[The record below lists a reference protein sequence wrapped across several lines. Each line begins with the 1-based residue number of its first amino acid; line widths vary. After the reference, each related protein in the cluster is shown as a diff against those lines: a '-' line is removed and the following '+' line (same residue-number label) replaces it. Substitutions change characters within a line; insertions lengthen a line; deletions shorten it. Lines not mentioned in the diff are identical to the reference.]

1 MAISLRIPVEKEKI
15 IRELAQKEGKTKTAF
30 VLEAIDEKIAA
41 LKDRQTRIR
50 QFSGWMS
57 HEEAQELRQ
66 TMDIFNRVHEG
77 DWE

>member
-1 MAISLRIPVEKEKI
+1 MAISLRIPAEKEEI

-50 QFSGWMS
+50 QFAGWMS
-57 HEEAQELRQ
+57 HEEAKELRQ
-66 TMDIFNRVHEG
+66 ATDIFNRINDG